1 MTHPSRVLVAAS
13 LALCLGVGAVA
24 CALPEDA
31 SPTELPKDAL
41 PAPLLNTTTVAPAP
55 AGNLVVYLVKS
66 SGSTDMLEPVAVSL
80 STDSAVT
87 KAGDQAARLVE
98 KLVLSPPTSA
108 DGNAVSAIPAGS
120 PAPKMTTVGDVLVVD
135 FPTLA
140 DIEGARQRLA
150 AAQIVFT
157 ATSAPG
163 VSGVKFTADGEDVSV
178 SVDGKAADP
187 GATLS
192 RSDFPS
198 LLARQP
204 GS

>member
-1 MTHPSRVLVAAS
+1 MNRPSKVRGAALLS
-13 LALCLGVGAVA
+13 ACVYLGAAA

-31 SPTELPKDAL
+31 SPTEIPKEAL
-41 PAPLLNTTTVAPAP
+41 PAPLLATTTVAPAP
-55 AGNLVVYLVKS
+55 AGNLVVYLVRTT
-66 SGSTDMLEPVAVSL
+66 GTAETLVPAAVSL

-98 KLVLSPPTSA
+98 KLVLSPPTSSDA
-108 DGNAVSAIPAGS
+108 NAVSAIPAGS
-120 PAPKMTTVGDVLVVD
+120 PAPKMTTVGDILVVD

-140 DIEGARQRLA
+140 TIEGARQRLA

-163 VSGVKFTADGEDVSV
+163 VAGVKFTADGEDVSV
-178 SVDGKAADP
+178 SVDDKAADP
-187 GATLS
+187 GAILS